1 MRQPKL
7 IDYILLTTLS
17 LIWASAFFNIKIATY
32 SFGPVTI
39 AFLRVFFGAIPVL
52 LLCYYKNI
60 KIEAFSKDWHWFAM
74 IGFINLVAPFFLIAY
89 GVKSVQSNLAAILM
103 STTPLSSTVLGHF
116 FTKNEKFN
124 LIKTFGILIGFSG
137 IVFLFSDNILIDENN
152 FTSALL
158 ILLGSTCYVVG
169 GVLTLKISKKKN
181 ENVTGSI
188 LIWAIIYV
196 RAFGLGPF
204 AGLLSIFTADVGTLG
219 KLFSE
224 ATDNAD
230 KKQIEGITAT
240 GSNKSSIIRYGLIP
254 QIFPIFI
261 SQSLYFFES
270 NTRSAVILGV
280 VGAGGIGLQL
290 TERMKAQYWDQTLF
304 IIVLILIMV
313 AIIDSISRAIRKRII
328 YE

>member
-7 IDYILLTTLS
+7 FDYLLLTFLA

-60 KIEAFSKDWHWFAM
+60 KIEAFSKDWYWFAL

-116 FTKNEKFN
+116 YTKNEKFN
-124 LIKTFGILIGFSG
+124 FIKTFGILIGFSG
-137 IVFLFSDNILIDENN
+137 IIYLFSDNLLIDDNN
-152 FTSALL
+152 FFSAIL

-188 LIWAIIYV
+188 LIWAVIILIPLVILIEQPWNTIPRLDSTISVIYL
-196 RAFGLGPF
+196 GLVST
-204 AGLLSIFTADVGTLG
+204 GLAWLLRFKILV
-219 KLFSE
+219 
-224 ATDNAD
+224 DN
-230 KKQIEGITAT
+230 
-240 GSNKSSIIRYGLIP
+240 GLIF
-254 QIFPIFI
+254 QSQVSYLIPIFGTI
-261 SQSLYFFES
+261 LSYIFLKELITVKVLVSLI
-270 NTRSAVILGV
+270 AVV
-280 VGAGGIGLQL
+280 VGIYFV
-290 TERMKAQYWDQTLF
+290 RKADSSK
-304 IIVLILIMV
+304 LI
-313 AIIDSISRAIRKRII
+313 
-328 YE
+328 

>member
-7 IDYILLTTLS
+7 LDYSLLVLLA

-60 KIEAFSKDWHWFAM
+60 KIEAFSKDWYWFAI

-116 FTKNEKFN
+116 YTKNEKFN
-124 LIKTFGILIGFSG
+124 FIKTFGILIGFSG
-137 IVFLFSDNILIDENN
+137 ILYLFSDNLLIDKNN
-152 FTSALL
+152 FFSALM
-158 ILLGSTCYVVG
+158 ILLGSTCYVIG

-188 LIWAIIYV
+188 LIWAVIILIPLVIFIEQPWNATLRLDSTISVVYL
-196 RAFGLGPF
+196 GLVSTGI
-204 AGLLSIFTADVGTLG
+204 AWLLRFRILV
-219 KLFSE
+219 
-224 ATDNAD
+224 N
-230 KKQIEGITAT
+230 
-240 GSNKSSIIRYGLIP
+240 NGLIF
-254 QIFPIFI
+254 QSQVSYLIPIFG
-261 SQSLYFFES
+261 
-270 NTRSAVILGV
+270 TILSY
-280 VGAGGIGLQL
+280 IFLKEL
-290 TERMKAQYWDQTLF
+290 ITTK
-304 IIVLILIMV
+304 VLISLIAV
-313 AIIDSISRAIRKRII
+313 CVGI
-328 YE
+328 YFVKKAK

>member
-7 IDYILLTTLS
+7 FDYILLVFLA

-103 STTPLSSTVLGHF
+103 STTPLSSTILGHF
-116 FTKNEKFN
+116 YTKNEKFN
-124 LIKTFGILIGFSG
+124 FIKTFGILIGFSG
-137 IVFLFSDNILIDENN
+137 ILYLFSDNLLIDQNN
-152 FTSALL
+152 FIAALL
-158 ILLGSTCYVVG
+158 ILLGSTCYVIG

-188 LIWAIIYV
+188 LIWAVIILIPLVCLIEQPWNIIPRVDSTISVIYL
-196 RAFGLGPF
+196 GLVSTGI
-204 AGLLSIFTADVGTLG
+204 AWLLRFRILV
-219 KLFSE
+219 
-224 ATDNAD
+224 N
-230 KKQIEGITAT
+230 
-240 GSNKSSIIRYGLIP
+240 NGLIF
-254 QIFPIFI
+254 QSQVSYLIPIFGTI
-261 SQSLYFFES
+261 LSYIFLKELITTKVLVSLIAVCVGIYFV
-270 NTRSAVILGV
+270 R
-280 VGAGGIGLQL
+280 
-290 TERMKAQYWDQTLF
+290 KADN
-304 IIVLILIMV
+304 
-313 AIIDSISRAIRKRII
+313 K
-328 YE
+328 

>member
-7 IDYILLTTLS
+7 LDYLLLILLA

-52 LLCYYKNI
+52 LLCYFKNI

-116 FTKNEKFN
+116 YTKNEKFN
-124 LIKTFGILIGFSG
+124 FIKTFGILIGFSG
-137 IVFLFSDNILIDENN
+137 ILYLFSDNLLIDENN
-152 FTSALL
+152 FLSALL
-158 ILLGSTCYVVG
+158 ILLGSTCYVIG

-188 LIWAIIYV
+188 LIWAVIILIPLVSFIEQPWNNVPRLDSTISVIYL
-196 RAFGLGPF
+196 GLVSTGI
-204 AGLLSIFTADVGTLG
+204 AWLLRFRILV
-219 KLFSE
+219 
-224 ATDNAD
+224 N
-230 KKQIEGITAT
+230 
-240 GSNKSSIIRYGLIP
+240 NGLIF
-254 QIFPIFI
+254 QSQVSYLIPIFG
-261 SQSLYFFES
+261 
-270 NTRSAVILGV
+270 TILSY
-280 VGAGGIGLQL
+280 IFLKEL
-290 TERMKAQYWDQTLF
+290 ITTK
-304 IIVLILIMV
+304 VLISLLAVVIG
-313 AIIDSISRAIRKRII
+313 I
-328 YE
+328 YFVKKAN

>member
-7 IDYILLTTLS
+7 LDYLLLVLLA

-60 KIEAFSKDWHWFAM
+60 KIEAFSKDWYWFAM

-116 FTKNEKFN
+116 YTKNEKFN
-124 LIKTFGILIGFSG
+124 FIKTFGILIGFSG
-137 IVFLFSDNILIDENN
+137 ILYLFSDNLLIDDNN
-152 FTSALL
+152 FFSAIL

-188 LIWAIIYV
+188 LIWAIIILIPLVSFIEQPWNVMPRLDSTISVIYL
-196 RAFGLGPF
+196 GLVSTGI
-204 AGLLSIFTADVGTLG
+204 AWLLRFRILV
-219 KLFSE
+219 
-224 ATDNAD
+224 N
-230 KKQIEGITAT
+230 
-240 GSNKSSIIRYGLIP
+240 NGLIF
-254 QIFPIFI
+254 QSQVSYLIPIFG
-261 SQSLYFFES
+261 
-270 NTRSAVILGV
+270 TILSY
-280 VGAGGIGLQL
+280 IFLKEL
-290 TERMKAQYWDQTLF
+290 ITTK
-304 IIVLILIMV
+304 VLISLIAV
-313 AIIDSISRAIRKRII
+313 CVGIYFVRKADNKKTT
-328 YE
+328 